1 MSTRL
6 EALGAPCHTFFIG
19 DFDENGVR
27 FVKLE
32 LKLLKEIKLVN
43 ITSHATPAL
52 LIELFEITK
61 K

>member
-1 MSTRL
+1 L